1 MRNIAVSSIFL
12 NILLLS
18 VIFLYA
24 GKHGYLGRTLVMAN
38 ANYLELPTDTLSSQS
53 WWQDEVKYQVMVTQ
67 NRLIKT
73 CLFGDSITSMLGNTL
88 GNDAF
93 NFAIGG
99 MSAISQLEQL
109 KFLTTT
115 KIRCDRA
122 IIALGTNDAIYRTMD
137 EQFIQNMRQ
146 IIGTVKKDMGA
157 KQVVLLPAF
166 YSTVEAT
173 HDVSVAAPIPRVDR
187 FNQLIR
193 QVAAVEKLSI
203 DEAGVQPLFQGK
215 SLKANLTSDG
225 VHLNPDG
232 KKIYREALLKIVAGL
247 DEKN

>member
-109 KFLTTT
+109 KFLTTA

-173 HDVSVAAPIPRVDR
+173 HDVSVAAPIP
-187 FNQLIR
+187 
-193 QVAAVEKLSI
+193 
-203 DEAGVQPLFQGK
+203 
-215 SLKANLTSDG
+215 
-225 VHLNPDG
+225 
-232 KKIYREALLKIVAGL
+232 
-247 DEKN
+247 